1 MIFLMCFIL
10 FMLWNAIGSIIMLIF
25 INSDLFYRF
34 YKKTYML
41 TLICTPINMFSSS
54 FRKDVDNLI
63 MLLEEKNKYINY

>member
-10 FMLWNAIGSIIMLIF
+10 FMSWNAIGSIIMLIF

-41 TLICTPINMFSSS
+41 ALICTPINMFSSS
-54 FRKDVDNLI
+54 FRKDVDDLI